1 MNYRNFGN
9 TKLKVSEIGF
19 GTWGIGG
26 PAMAGDIPLGWG
38 DVNDETS
45 VKALRKADELGI
57 NFYDTADFY
66 GLGHSE
72 ELLGQ
77 VFGNRE
83 DIVIASK
90 VGHRLDSNSKIY
102 MDYSGEHIINACEE
116 SLKRLQR
123 NTIDFYQLHTAK
135 VPDFSNGESIE
146 ALEKLKDQG
155 KIRYWGVSL
164 NTYKPG
170 PEANFLFENNL
181 GHGLQVVLNIIN
193 QKGLDIIRRAGEQ
206 GLGIIARMPLQFGLL
221 TGKFD
226 RESTFDKDDHRHF
239 RLTPEILESSLN
251 ALKEVWPLTEKYG
264 VTKTELSLSFI
275 LSFDA
280 VSTVIPGIKTP
291 EQAEKNTQGIVELEE
306 EDRDFITSLYETKF
320 RPVLEKMRENDL

>member
-1 MNYRNFGN
+1 MNYRTFGN
-9 TKLKVSEIGF
+9 TKLEVSEIGF

-38 DVNDETS
+38 DVNDDIS
-45 VKALRKADELGI
+45 IKALRKADELGI

-72 ELLGQ
+72 ELLGKI
-77 VFGNRE
+77 FGNRE

-90 VGHRLDSNSKIY
+90 VGHRLDSNNSIY
-102 MDYSGEHIINACEE
+102 TDYSGEHIINACEC

-123 NTIDFYQLHTAK
+123 DTIDFYQLHTSK
-135 VPDFSNGESIE
+135 IPDFSNGESIK
-146 ALEKLKDQG
+146 ALEKLKEQG

-164 NTYKPG
+164 NTYKPE
-170 PEANFLFENNL
+170 PEANFLFDSNL
-181 GHGLQVVLNIIN
+181 GDGLQVVLNIIN
-193 QKGLDIIRRAGEQ
+193 QKSLDIINRAGEQ

-226 RESTFDKDDHRHF
+226 EDSTFDKDDHRHF

-251 ALKEVWPLTEKYG
+251 ALKEVWPLTEKYN

-291 EQAEKNTQGIVELEE
+291 EQAEKNTRGIIELEE
-306 EDRDFITSLYETKF
+306 QDREYITSLYEQKF
-320 RPVLEKMRENDL
+320 SSVLEKMRQNDL